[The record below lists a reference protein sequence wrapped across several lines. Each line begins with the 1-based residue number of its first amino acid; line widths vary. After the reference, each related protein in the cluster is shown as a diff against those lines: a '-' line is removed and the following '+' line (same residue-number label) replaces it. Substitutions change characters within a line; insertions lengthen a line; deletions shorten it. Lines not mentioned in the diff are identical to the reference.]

1 MSRKQATRSLTS
13 CTREVPTTEYEKN
26 NWSSKAGERVDER
39 VEVRSAATGRR
50 RAPRLL
56 EPSDTVRL
64 EVRLPAPVAAALF
77 GRAHADGRPISTV
90 VSTLLTDALNGP
102 REAPI
107 T

>member
-1 MSRKQATRSLTS
+1 M
-13 CTREVPTTEYEKN
+13 
-26 NWSSKAGERVDER
+26 DER

-56 EPSDTVRL
+56 RRSETVRL

-77 GRAHADGRPISTV
+77 ERAHADGRPVSTV
-90 VSTLLTDALNGP
+90 AGSLLADALGVP
-102 REAPI
+102 AEAPI

>member
-1 MSRKQATRSLTS
+1 M
-13 CTREVPTTEYEKN
+13 
-26 NWSSKAGERVDER
+26 DER

-50 RAPRLL
+50 RAPRMLA
-56 EPSDTVRL
+56 PSDTVRL

-77 GRAHADGRPISTV
+77 ERAHADGHPISTV
-90 VSTLLTDALNGP
+90 VGTLLADALNAP

>member
-1 MSRKQATRSLTS
+1 M
-13 CTREVPTTEYEKN
+13 
-26 NWSSKAGERVDER
+26 DER
-39 VEVRSAATGRR
+39 VEVRSAATGRPR
-50 RAPRLL
+50 GPRLL

-77 GRAHADGRPISTV
+77 ERAHADGRQISTV
-90 VSTLLTDALNGP
+90 VSTLLANALKGP